1 MKNKNRLIIKGHDKN
16 PLVKFWNWGWG
27 IYYKKPEV
35 WNYLIVGFLTTVVY
49 VLVKNLLLVSLFDRN
64 DKAEVQ
70 IVVFISW
77 LAAVLFAYYPNRRFV
92 FESKSKEYLK
102 EFSKFILGRLS
113 TYILD
118 VIITYIF
125 QSIFGLIGIA
135 LLIYN
140 IIDQIVVMVGNYI
153 IGKLFVFKNKK
164 N

>member
-1 MKNKNRLIIKGHDKN
+1 MKKKGKLIIEGHDKN
-16 PLVKFWNWGWG
+16 PVVKFWNWGWA
-27 IYYKKPEV
+27 IYYKNPEV

-64 DKAEVQ
+64 DKTEVQ

-77 LAAVLFAYYPNRRFV
+77 LSAVLFAYYPNRKFV
-92 FESKSKEYLK
+92 FESKSKEYIK
-102 EFSKFILGRLS
+102 EFLKFIFGRFS

-118 VIITYIF
+118 VIITYVF

-140 IIDQIVVMVGNYI
+140 IVDQIVVMLGNYI
-153 IGKLFVFKNKK
+153 IGKLFVFKKK
-164 N
+164 I